1 MCKHKKIEMVKVWAY
16 TDYDSIWDSIVKMC
30 TPSMRPRYI
39 IEVTCKKCGEVLET
53 IGEYPKERRA
63 VERRKS
69 RYSNISYQ
77 SLSAGNRSVDSTL

>member
-1 MCKHKKIEMVKVWAY
+1 
-16 TDYDSIWDSIVKMC
+16 
-30 TPSMRPRYI
+30 MRPRYI